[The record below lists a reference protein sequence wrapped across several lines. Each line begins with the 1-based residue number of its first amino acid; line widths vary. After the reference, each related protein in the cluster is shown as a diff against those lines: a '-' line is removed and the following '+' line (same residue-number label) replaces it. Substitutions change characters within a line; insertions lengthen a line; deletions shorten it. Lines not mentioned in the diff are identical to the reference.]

1 MKISILL
8 TLFCFLYLPI
18 YSQSNSNQLKEPF
31 IRSLALQMSGKQRN
45 VSFYEGSIIVVKLHD
60 DKQKYAFQIV
70 RLTDSSFFYAPNQ
83 NQTSVFD
90 LQELK
95 FRDIRKVYLERGKP
109 TILDGI
115 GLLGVAGVMLFSFD
129 ILNQLGSSKIEVSP
143 TVVGISAGLL
153 TTSLIVKIL
162 QNRAYR
168 INKRH
173 YFHLY
178 HLAKISDSSPK
189 R

>member
-8 TLFCFLYLPI
+8 ISFSLHYFQISAQLI
-18 YSQSNSNQLKEPF
+18 QSEEPF
-31 IRSLALQMSGKQRN
+31 IRCLTLQMTGKQRN
-45 VSFYEGSIIVVKLHD
+45 VNFYEGSIIAVKLHE
-60 DKQKYAFQIV
+60 DKQKYAFQIL

-95 FRDIRKVYLERGKP
+95 FKDIRKIYLGKGKGS
-109 TILDGI
+109 IVDKI
-115 GLLGVAGVMLFSFD
+115 GLLGTAGIMLFSFD
-129 ILNQLGSSKIEVSP
+129 ILNQIGNPKINVSP
-143 TVVGISAGLL
+143 TVVGISAGLV
-153 TTSLIVKIL
+153 TTSLLISVL
-162 QNRAYR
+162 RNRTYK

-178 HLAKISDSSPK
+178 HLPK
-189 R
+189 KSLPK